1 MDVVYIATHAYEDGA
16 EGGCVTNVGE
26 VFQKFA
32 VLFSCL
38 HKRYDMVSIS
48 AELDLHYCDVGFA
61 IGAIVPEG
69 DVWFGAL

>member
-1 MDVVYIATHAYEDGA
+1 MDVVYSATHAYEDGA

-26 VFQKFA
+26 VFQKST

-38 HKRYDMVSIS
+38 HEGSAMVSIP

>member
-1 MDVVYIATHAYEDGA
+1 MDVVYSATHAYEDGA

-38 HKRYDMVSIS
+38 HKRSAMVSIS
-48 AELDLHYCDVGFA
+48 AELDLH
-61 IGAIVPEG
+61 
-69 DVWFGAL
+69 